1 MNKIPNL
8 PVVQMMPFAAIEEKR
23 EVLLVTSAPAWN
35 AVKDSLRGLNIAAIV
50 EVTEATTR
58 HWDSLITHHS
68 SPEVVY
74 SVGGGLTADAAK
86 YLAAKLNLP
95 LVVLP
100 TALSVDAF
108 LTAASG
114 IRQNTPFP
122 FGRGA
127 AVRDTCVYYLETKVP
142 DILLL
147 DLETIAKAP
156 ASIRAAGITDLL
168 SIATGCWDWQ
178 FAHQQGKNPPGMEF
192 LPWVYDNAQSILRG
206 ALDCAEAAGR
216 GDKDGLKTLYHCL
229 AMEVQLCNQIG
240 HSRPEEGSEHY
251 FAYAIENEMGR
262 GLPHGDLVGPAILL
276 IARLQGQ
283 NTAPLEKALKACHV
297 PLNNIS
303 PDLIDRTLKLLP
315 AYCQRHNL
323 AFGIAHTLSL
333 PPFPLGEG

>member
-1 MNKIPNL
+1 
-8 PVVQMMPFAAIEEKR
+8 
-23 EVLLVTSAPAWN
+23 
-35 AVKDSLRGLNIAAIV
+35 
-50 EVTEATTR
+50 
-58 HWDSLITHHS
+58 
-68 SPEVVY
+68 
-74 SVGGGLTADAAK
+74 
-86 YLAAKLNLP
+86 
-95 LVVLP
+95 
-100 TALSVDAF
+100 
-108 LTAASG
+108 
-114 IRQNTPFP
+114 
-122 FGRGA
+122 
-127 AVRDTCVYYLETKVP
+127 VRDTCVYYLETKVP

-156 ASIRAAGITDLL
+156 ASIRAAGITDVL

-251 FAYAIENEMGR
+251 FAYAIENEMGH

-283 NTAPLEKALKACHV
+283 NTAPLEKALKACRV